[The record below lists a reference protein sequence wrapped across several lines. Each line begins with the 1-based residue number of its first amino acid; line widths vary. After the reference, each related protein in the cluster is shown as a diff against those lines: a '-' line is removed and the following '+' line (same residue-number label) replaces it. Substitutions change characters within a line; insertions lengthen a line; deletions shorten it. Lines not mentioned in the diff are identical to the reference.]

1 MRQKFSVSASI
12 DSAPLKVLK
21 KTAKKT
27 SDYRPARGSGLIALG
42 RRDSMAPMATT
53 EIRRTAC
60 SLDCFDAC
68 GIVAEVADGRIVR
81 IGGDPDHPIT
91 RGALCNKVNHY
102 LRDRFYHPDRQLH
115 PLRKVN
121 GNWQRL
127 AWDDALDLIAEKLT
141 RTKERHGTLSVLY
154 HKGNGS
160 FAGLK
165 IMGERFF
172 NLYGGV
178 TQAIGRFCGGEADY
192 GTTQSFGAC
201 EIHDPLDL
209 AEHTQLFLLWG
220 RNPAVTNIHM
230 MPVLKEARA
239 RGARAIVIDP
249 AVTKTVRYCDGH
261 VQPRPGSDGHL
272 AIGMAKVILAR
283 RDVDRE
289 RIAAISDHFDDY
301 LAIVDGMSMDEIVQ
315 RTDVSH
321 DAIEGL
327 ALTYADTKP
336 ATILQGIGLQQYTRG
351 AQTYRSIAALGIL
364 TGNVGVPGGGVNFG
378 NWPWAIMHKPVA
390 LDRRTAP
397 VRTVPVSKLAEALQ
411 VTTDPPIT
419 MAFFMG
425 TNLVNQM
432 PDTLGTKRELAK
444 LGFRVCV
451 DQFLTDTAECA
462 DVFLPSTTMLEEE
475 DFLPSYGHLW
485 MQLMQPVVS
494 PLGESRSDLTIL
506 QQLAD
511 RLGFG
516 EDMAGSPAHW
526 IDQVTS
532 TFRHQGVS
540 HASLKAAG
548 GRLWPEGT
556 PRVPWADARF
566 KTPSGR
572 FVFPATFD
580 DDPVLPSAEFPLH
593 LIALAS
599 DKAINS
605 QIPEE
610 RQRDACLTA
619 RLNSSVATAH
629 GLRDGDVASLV
640 SPRGT
645 LRVKLACDDALRRD
659 SVFVPKG
666 EWSKHGRGLN
676 VLTEPRFTAGTGTAY
691 NQNFVRLE
699 RG

>member
-1 MRQKFSVSASI
+1 MGAMPTV
-12 DSAPLKVLK
+12 
-21 KTAKKT
+21 
-27 SDYRPARGSGLIALG
+27 
-42 RRDSMAPMATT
+42 

-68 GIVAEVADGRIVR
+68 AIVAEVADGRIVR
-81 IGGDPDHPIT
+81 IGGDPAHPIT

-115 PLRKVN
+115 PLRKVD
-121 GNWQRL
+121 GRWQRVT
-127 AWDDALDLIAEKLT
+127 WDDALDLIADKLA
-141 RTKERHGTLSVLY
+141 RAKERDGTLSVLY

-178 TQAIGRFCGGEADY
+178 THAVGRFCGGEADY

-209 AEHTQLFLLWG
+209 AEHTRLFLIWG

-230 MPVLKEARA
+230 MPILKQARA

-272 AIGMAKVILAR
+272 AIGMAKVILATGN
-283 RDVDRE
+283 VDR
-289 RIAAISDHFDDY
+289 RCVAAISDHFDDY
-301 LAIVDGMSMDEIVQ
+301 LALVNVMSMDEIVR
-315 RTDVSH
+315 RTDLSRDV
-321 DAIEGL
+321 IERL
-327 ALTYADTKP
+327 ALDYATTKP
-336 ATILQGIGLQQYTRG
+336 ASILQGIGLQQYTRG
-351 AQTYRSIAALGIL
+351 AQTYRLIAALGML
-364 TGNVGVPGGGVNFG
+364 TGNIGVPGGGVNFG

-390 LDRRTAP
+390 LERRTAP
-397 VRTVPVSKLAEALQ
+397 MRTVPVTKLAEALQ
-411 VTTDPPIT
+411 TTTAPPIT
-419 MAFFMG
+419 TAFFMS

-432 PDTLGTKRELAK
+432 PDTLGMRRELAK
-444 LGFRVCV
+444 LDFRVCV

-485 MQLMQPVVS
+485 MQLMQPVV
-494 PLGESRSDLTIL
+494 PPQGEARSDLAIL
-506 QQLAD
+506 QALAD

-516 EDMAGSPAHW
+516 ADMAGSPAYW
-526 IDQVTS
+526 IDRLTS
-532 TFRHQGVS
+532 TFPGVS

-556 PRVPWADARF
+556 PRVPWADGRF
-566 KTPSGR
+566 KTPTGR
-572 FVFPATFD
+572 FVFPRAFD
-580 DDPVLPSAEFPLH
+580 DDPVLPPPEFPLH
-593 LIALAS
+593 LVALAS
-599 DKAINS
+599 DRAINS

-610 RQRDACLTA
+610 RQRGELLTA
-619 RLNSSVATAH
+619 RVHPAVARAH
-629 GLRDGDVASLV
+629 GVRDGDVARLV
-640 SPRGT
+640 SPRGE
-645 LRVKLACDDALRRD
+645 LRVRVACDDGVRADTVL
-659 SVFVPKG
+659 VPKG
-666 EWSKHGRGLN
+666 EWAKHARGLN
-676 VLTEPRFTAGTGTAY
+676 VLIEPRYTAGTGTAY

-699 RG
+699 RV

>member
-1 MRQKFSVSASI
+1 
-12 DSAPLKVLK
+12 
-21 KTAKKT
+21 
-27 SDYRPARGSGLIALG
+27 
-42 RRDSMAPMATT
+42 MATLHT
-53 EIRRTAC
+53 RRTAC

-81 IGGDPDHPIT
+81 IGGDPSHPIT

-115 PLRKVN
+115 PLRKLE
-121 GNWQRL
+121 GRWQRVT
-127 AWDDALDLIAEKLT
+127 WDDALDLIAEKLT
-141 RTKERHGTLSVLY
+141 RAKARHGTLSVLY

-178 TQAIGRFCGGEADY
+178 TQAVGRFCGGEADY

-209 AEHTQLFLLWG
+209 AEHTRLFLIWG

-249 AVTKTVRYCDGH
+249 ALTKTVRYCDGH

-272 AIGMAKVILAR
+272 AIGMAKVIFAES
-283 RDVDRE
+283 DVDRA
-289 RIAAISDHFDDY
+289 RIAAISDHFADY
-301 LAIVDGMSMDEIVQ
+301 LAIVNAMSMDEIVR
-315 RTDVSH
+315 RTDLPQETI
-321 DAIEGL
+321 ATL
-327 ALTYADTKP
+327 AREYAHTRP

-351 AQTYRSIAALGIL
+351 AQTYRLIAALGIL

-397 VRTVPVSKLAEALQ
+397 VRTVPVTKLADALES
-411 VTTDPPIT
+411 TTDPPIAT
-419 MAFFMG
+419 AMFMG
-425 TNLVNQM
+425 SNLVNQM
-432 PDTLGTKRELAK
+432 PDTLGMQRELAK
-444 LGFRVCV
+444 LDFRVCV

-475 DFLPSYGHLW
+475 DFLPSYGHHW
-485 MQLMQPVVS
+485 MQLMQPVV
-494 PLGESRSDLTIL
+494 PPQGESRSDLAIL
-506 QQLAD
+506 QALAD

-516 EDMAGSPAHW
+516 VDMAGSPAHW

-532 TFRHQGVS
+532 TFRHQGIS
-540 HASLKAAG
+540 HAALHSAG
-548 GRLWPEGT
+548 GRLWPEDT
-556 PRVPWADARF
+556 PRVPWAEGKF

-572 FVFPATFD
+572 FVFPSTFD
-580 DDPVLPSAEFPLH
+580 DDPVLPSSAFPLH

-599 DKAINS
+599 ERAINS

-610 RQRDACLTA
+610 RQQGSLLTA
-619 RLNSSVATAH
+619 RVHSAVARGC
-629 GLRDGDVASLV
+629 GLGHGDVASLV
-640 SPRGT
+640 SPRGA
-645 LRVKLACDDALRRD
+645 LRVRLECDDGLRTD
-659 SVFVPKG
+659 SIFVPKG
-666 EWSKHGRGLN
+666 EWAKHERGLN
-676 VLTEPRFTAGTGTAY
+676 VLIEPRYTAGTGTAY

>member
-1 MRQKFSVSASI
+1 MTT
-12 DSAPLKVLK
+12 
-21 KTAKKT
+21 TA
-27 SDYRPARGSGLIALG
+27 
-42 RRDSMAPMATT
+42 
-53 EIRRTAC
+53 IRRTAC

-68 GIVAEVADGRIVR
+68 GIVAEVANGRIVR
-81 IGGDPDHPIT
+81 IGGDPAHPIT

-102 LRDRFYHPDRQLH
+102 LRDRFYHPDRQLY
-115 PLRKVN
+115 PLRRRD
-121 GNWQRL
+121 GRWHRI
-127 AWDDALDLIAEKLT
+127 AWDDALELIAEQLT
-141 RTKERHGTLSVLY
+141 RTRQRRGTLSVLY

-165 IMGERFF
+165 VMGERFF

-178 TQAIGRFCGGEADY
+178 TQAVGRFCGGEADY

-209 AEHTQLFLLWG
+209 AEHTRLFLIWG
-220 RNPAVTNIHM
+220 RNPAVTNIHL
-230 MPVLKEARA
+230 MPVLKAARA

-249 AVTKTVRYCDGH
+249 ALTKTVRYCDGH

-272 AIGMAKVILAR
+272 AIGMAKVILAEV
-283 RDVDRE
+283 DVDRG
-289 RIAAISDHFDDY
+289 RVAAISDHFDDY
-301 LAIVDGMSMDEIVQ
+301 LAIVDGMSMDEVVR
-315 RTDVSH
+315 RTDLSAEVI
-321 DAIEGL
+321 AAL
-327 ALTYADTKP
+327 ARDYARTPP

-351 AQTYRSIAALGIL
+351 AQTYRLIAELGML
-364 TGNVGVPGGGVNFG
+364 TGNVGIPGGGVNFG

-390 LDRRTAP
+390 LERRTAP
-397 VRTVPVSKLAEALQ
+397 VRTVPVTKLAEALQ
-411 VTTDPPIT
+411 ATTDPPIT
-419 MAFFMG
+419 TAMFLG

-432 PDTLGTKRELAK
+432 PDTLGIRRELAK
-444 LGFRVCV
+444 LEFRVCV

-485 MQLMQPVVS
+485 MQLMQPLV
-494 PLGESRSDLTIL
+494 PPQGEARSDLAIL
-506 QQLAD
+506 QALAD

-516 EDMAGSPAHW
+516 PDMAGSPAYW
-526 IDQVTS
+526 IDQLTS
-532 TFRHQGVS
+532 TFPGVS
-540 HASLKAAG
+540 HAALEAAG
-548 GRLWPEGT
+548 GRLWPPGT
-556 PRVPWADARF
+556 PRVPWADGKF

-580 DDPVLPSAEFPLH
+580 DDPVLPSPEFPLH

-599 DKAINS
+599 DRAINS

-610 RQRDACLTA
+610 RQHGVPLTA
-619 RLNSSVATAH
+619 HVHPALARAHRL
-629 GLRDGDVASLV
+629 GDGDVARLV
-640 SPRGT
+640 SRRGV
-645 LRVKLACDDALRRD
+645 LRVRLECDDGLRAD

-666 EWSKHGRGLN
+666 EWAKHERGLN

-699 RG
+699 LA

>member
-1 MRQKFSVSASI
+1 
-12 DSAPLKVLK
+12 
-21 KTAKKT
+21 
-27 SDYRPARGSGLIALG
+27 
-42 RRDSMAPMATT
+42 MATLHT
-53 EIRRTAC
+53 RRTAC

-102 LRDRFYHPDRQLH
+102 LRDRFYHSDRQLH
-115 PLRKVN
+115 PLRKIEGRWERV
-121 GNWQRL
+121 

-141 RTKERHGTLSVLY
+141 RAKARHGTLSVLY

-178 TQAIGRFCGGEADY
+178 TQAVGRFCGGEADY

-209 AEHTQLFLLWG
+209 AEHTRLFLIWG

-249 AVTKTVRYCDGH
+249 ALTKTVRYCDDH

-272 AIGMAKVILAR
+272 AIGMAKVILAEF
-283 RDVDRE
+283 DVDRA
-289 RIAAISDHFDDY
+289 RIAAIGDHFADY
-301 LAIVDGMSMDEIVQ
+301 LAIVNAMSMDEIVR
-315 RTDVSH
+315 RTDLPRETI
-321 DAIEGL
+321 ATL
-327 ALTYADTKP
+327 ARDYASTRP

-351 AQTYRSIAALGIL
+351 AQTYRLIAALGIL
-364 TGNVGVPGGGVNFG
+364 TGNVGLPGGGVNFG

-390 LDRRTAP
+390 LDRRTTP
-397 VRTVPVSKLAEALQ
+397 VRTVPVTKLADALQ
-411 VTTDPPIT
+411 STTDPPIT
-419 MAFFMG
+419 TAMFMG
-425 TNLVNQM
+425 SNLVNQM
-432 PDTLGTKRELAK
+432 PDTLGMQRELAK
-444 LGFRVCV
+444 LDFRVCV

-475 DFLPSYGHLW
+475 DFLPSYGHHW
-485 MQLMQPVVS
+485 MQLMQPVV
-494 PLGESRSDLTIL
+494 PPQGESRSDLAIL
-506 QQLAD
+506 QALAD

-516 EDMAGSPAHW
+516 ADMAGSPAHW

-540 HASLKAAG
+540 HAALHSAG

-556 PRVPWADARF
+556 PRVPWADGQF

-572 FVFPATFD
+572 FVFPSTFD
-580 DDPVLPSAEFPLH
+580 DDPVLPSCEFPLH

-599 DKAINS
+599 ERAINS

-610 RQRDACLTA
+610 RQQGSVLTA
-619 RLNSSVATAH
+619 RVHSAVARGC
-629 GLRDGDVASLV
+629 GLGHGDVARLV
-640 SPRGT
+640 SPRGA
-645 LRVKLACDDALRRD
+645 LLVRLECDDGLRSD
-659 SVFVPKG
+659 SIFVPKG
-666 EWSKHGRGLN
+666 EWAKHARGLN
-676 VLTEPRFTAGTGTAY
+676 VLIEPRYTAGTGTAY

-699 RG
+699 RA

>member
-1 MRQKFSVSASI
+1 
-12 DSAPLKVLK
+12 
-21 KTAKKT
+21 
-27 SDYRPARGSGLIALG
+27 
-42 RRDSMAPMATT
+42 MATLHT
-53 EIRRTAC
+53 RRTAC

-81 IGGDPDHPIT
+81 IGGDPSHPIT

-115 PLRKVN
+115 PLRKLE
-121 GNWQRL
+121 GRWQRV

-141 RTKERHGTLSVLY
+141 RAKARHGTLSVLY

-178 TQAIGRFCGGEADY
+178 TQAVGRFCGGEADY

-209 AEHTQLFLLWG
+209 AEHTRLFLIWG

-249 AVTKTVRYCDGH
+249 ALTKTVRYCDGH

-272 AIGMAKVILAR
+272 AIGIAKVIFAES
-283 RDVDRE
+283 DVDRA
-289 RIAAISDHFDDY
+289 RIAAISDHFADY
-301 LAIVDGMSMDEIVQ
+301 LAIVNAMSMDEIVR
-315 RTDVSH
+315 RTDLPQETI
-321 DAIEGL
+321 ATL
-327 ALTYADTKP
+327 AREYAHTRP

-351 AQTYRSIAALGIL
+351 AQTYRLIAALGIL

-397 VRTVPVSKLAEALQ
+397 VRTVPVTKLADALES
-411 VTTDPPIT
+411 TTDPPIAT
-419 MAFFMG
+419 AMFMG
-425 TNLVNQM
+425 SNLVNQM
-432 PDTLGTKRELAK
+432 PDTLGMQRELAK
-444 LGFRVCV
+444 LDFRVCV

-475 DFLPSYGHLW
+475 DFLPSYGHHW
-485 MQLMQPVVS
+485 MQLMQPVV
-494 PLGESRSDLTIL
+494 PPQGESRSDLAIL
-506 QQLAD
+506 QALAD

-516 EDMAGSPAHW
+516 VDMAGSPAHW

-532 TFRHQGVS
+532 TFRHQGIS
-540 HASLKAAG
+540 HAALHSAG
-548 GRLWPEGT
+548 GRLWPEDT
-556 PRVPWADARF
+556 PRVPWAEGKF

-572 FVFPATFD
+572 FVFPSTFD
-580 DDPVLPSAEFPLH
+580 DDPVLPSSAFPLH

-599 DKAINS
+599 ERAINS

-610 RQRDACLTA
+610 RQQGSLLTA
-619 RLNSSVATAH
+619 RVHSAVARGC
-629 GLRDGDVASLV
+629 GLGHGDVASLV
-640 SPRGT
+640 SPRGA
-645 LRVKLACDDALRRD
+645 LRVRLECDDGLRTD
-659 SVFVPKG
+659 SIFVPKG
-666 EWSKHGRGLN
+666 EWAKHERGLN
-676 VLTEPRFTAGTGTAY
+676 VLIEPRYTAGTGTAY

>member
-1 MRQKFSVSASI
+1 
-12 DSAPLKVLK
+12 
-21 KTAKKT
+21 
-27 SDYRPARGSGLIALG
+27 
-42 RRDSMAPMATT
+42 MAAMVTT
-53 EIRRTAC
+53 QTTRTAC

-81 IGGDPDHPIT
+81 IGGDPEHPIT

-115 PLRKVN
+115 PLRKIS
-121 GNWQRL
+121 GRWRRL
-127 AWDDALDLIAEKLT
+127 AWDDALHLIAEKLT
-141 RTKERHGTLSVLY
+141 RAKAQHGTLSVLY

-172 NLYGGV
+172 NLYGGA
-178 TQAIGRFCGGEADY
+178 TQAVGRFCGGEADY

-209 AEHTQLFLLWG
+209 AEHTRLFLLWG

-230 MPVLKEARA
+230 MPVLKQARA

-249 AVTKTVRYCDGH
+249 ALTKTVRYCDGH

-272 AIGMAKVILAR
+272 AIGMAKVILAES
-283 RDVDRE
+283 DIDRA
-289 RIAAISDHFDDY
+289 RIVAISEHFEDY
-301 LAIVDGMSMDEIVQ
+301 LAIVNAMSMDEIAR
-315 RTDVSH
+315 RTDLSRETITV
-321 DAIEGL
+321 L
-327 ALTYADTKP
+327 ARDYATTRP

-351 AQTYRSIAALGIL
+351 AQTYRLIAALGML
-364 TGNVGVPGGGVNFG
+364 TGNIGMPGGGVNFG

-397 VRTVPVSKLAEALQ
+397 VRTVPVTRLAESLQ
-411 VTTDPPIT
+411 ATTDPPIT
-419 MAFFMG
+419 TAMFMG
-425 TNLVNQM
+425 SNLVNQM
-432 PDTLGTKRELAK
+432 PDTLGTRRELAK
-444 LGFRVCV
+444 LDFRVCV

-475 DFLPSYGHLW
+475 DFLPSYGHHW
-485 MQLMQPVVS
+485 MQLMQPVV
-494 PLGESRSDLTIL
+494 PPQGESRSDLAIL
-506 QQLAD
+506 QALAD

-516 EDMAGSPAHW
+516 ADMAGSPAYW

-532 TFRHQGVS
+532 TFRHQGIS
-540 HASLKAAG
+540 HAALQAAG

-556 PRVPWADARF
+556 PRVPWADGKF
-566 KTPSGR
+566 KTTSGR
-572 FVFPATFD
+572 FVFPSAFD
-580 DDPVLPSAEFPLH
+580 DDPVLPLPDFPLH

-599 DKAINS
+599 DRAINS

-610 RQRDACLTA
+610 RQQGSPLTA
-619 RLNSSVATAH
+619 RVHSAVARAR
-629 GLRDGDVASLV
+629 GLGDGDIARLV
-640 SPRGT
+640 SPRGA
-645 LRVKLACDDALRRD
+645 LRVRLECDDGLRTD
-659 SVFVPKG
+659 SIFVPKG
-666 EWSKHGRGLN
+666 EWAKHERGLN
-676 VLTEPRFTAGTGTAY
+676 VLIEPRYTAGTGTAY

>member
-1 MRQKFSVSASI
+1 
-12 DSAPLKVLK
+12 
-21 KTAKKT
+21 
-27 SDYRPARGSGLIALG
+27 
-42 RRDSMAPMATT
+42 MAT

-68 GIVAEVADGRIVR
+68 GIVAEVDNGRIVR

-102 LRDRFYHPDRQLH
+102 LRDRFYHPDRQVH
-115 PLRKVN
+115 PLRKVD
-121 GNWQRL
+121 GGWQRL
-127 AWDDALDLIAEKLT
+127 AWNDALDLIAEKLT
-141 RTKERHGTLSVLY
+141 RAKARHGTLSVLY

-178 TQAIGRFCGGEADY
+178 TQAVGRFCGGEADY

-209 AEHTQLFLLWG
+209 AEHTRLFLLWG

-230 MPVLKEARA
+230 MPVLKTARA

-272 AIGMAKVILAR
+272 AIGMAKVILAEGA
-283 RDVDRE
+283 VDQARVS
-289 RIAAISDHFDDY
+289 AVSDHFDAY
-301 LAIVDGMSMDEIVQ
+301 LALVNAMSMDEIVR
-315 RTDVSH
+315 RTDLSRE
-321 DAIEGL
+321 AIETL
-327 ALTYADTKP
+327 ALDYARTRP

-351 AQTYRSIAALGIL
+351 AQTYRLIAALGML

-390 LDRRTAP
+390 LERRTSP
-397 VRTVPVSKLAEALQ
+397 VRTVPVTKLAEALAS
-411 VTTDPPIT
+411 TTDPPIT
-419 MAFFMG
+419 TALFMG

-432 PDTLGTKRELAK
+432 PDTLATRRELAK
-444 LGFRVCV
+444 LDFRVCV

-485 MQLMQPVVS
+485 MQLMQPVVA
-494 PLGESRSDLTIL
+494 PQGEARSDLEIL
-506 QQLAD
+506 QTLAD

-516 EDMAGSPAHW
+516 PDMAGSPAHW
-526 IDQVTS
+526 IDQLTS
-532 TFRHQGVS
+532 TFPGVS
-540 HASLKAAG
+540 HAALKAAG
-548 GRLWPEGT
+548 GRLWPDGT
-556 PRVPWADARF
+556 PRVPWANGRF
-566 KTPSGR
+566 KTATGR
-572 FVFPATFD
+572 FAFPATFD
-580 DDPVLPSAEFPLH
+580 DDPVLPSPQFPLH

-599 DKAINS
+599 DRAINS

-610 RQRDACLTA
+610 RQRGTA
-619 RLNSSVATAH
+619 LIARIHPAVARAQ
-629 GLRDGDVASLV
+629 GLGDGDVATLV
-640 SPRGT
+640 SARGA
-645 LRVKLACDDALRRD
+645 LRVRLECDDAVRTD

-666 EWSKHGRGLN
+666 EWAKHERGLN
-676 VLTEPRFTAGTGTAY
+676 VLIEPRYTAGTGTAY

-699 RG
+699 RR